1 MKYLLTLVTIIFS
14 NDALSDQS
22 KLPLTQ
28 CAIGMVL
35 LSFELENG
43 KPKNIKVLEAEP
55 KGAFEDAAIAAM
67 KLENFSGRKLPPVKT
82 FTKSYSFKPNSGCKP
97 NAL

>member
-1 MKYLLTLVTIIFS
+1 MKFLLTLAIITFS
-14 NDALSDQS
+14 NFALSDQS

-28 CAIGMVL
+28 CATGKVL

-43 KPKNIKVLEAEP
+43 KPKNIKVLEAVP

-67 KLENFSGRKLPPVKT
+67 EKENFSGRKLPPVKT
-82 FTKSYSFKPNSGCKP
+82 FTKSYSFKPNPGCKP
-97 NAL
+97 NAS